1 MNNRATEQS
10 YALAAD
16 VPTGW
21 QATFTPS
28 GETTNVA
35 SLTVDAGQSQ
45 GVTVTVTPPDD
56 VEKGDYS
63 IPVTA
68 ISSEDNL
75 SEDLSVSITGTYDVS
90 LSTPDGRL
98 SLDAYA
104 DKESTVT
111 LSVTNNGNV
120 DLTNLNL
127 TSSAPTDWE
136 VTFSESTIDT
146 LEAGA
151 TKEITATI
159 KPAQDVI
166 TGDYATSI
174 SIKND
179 EASSSADLR
188 VSVKTSTTW
197 GIAAIAII
205 VVLVAV
211 LGMIFKEIR
220 ETVNMAEKMEN
231 IIQTSHLTKRYGS
244 KIAVNDLNLSIHKGE
259 VFGLLG
265 PNGAGKTTTILMLL
279 GLTEPT
285 AGTAEIAGCDCTR
298 NPLEVKSMVGY
309 LPDNVGFYGDMTGRQ
324 NLRFTGRLNGM
335 HGKELEERIDYL
347 LDRVGMTDAA
357 DRKTATY
364 SKGMRQRL
372 GIADVLMKDPQ
383 VIIMDEPTL
392 GIDPEGMRELLNLI
406 RELSVKDGRTVL
418 ISSHQLQQIQQ
429 VCDRVG
435 IYVQGSLIACGTLAE
450 LEAQIQKNGT
460 YLLEVD
466 VEPCDDQILGMLSA
480 QQGILKIEKEGRRFM
495 ITSKKDIRPQLT
507 KFLGEHDYTVMHL
520 HQRGGDL
527 DEIYRR
533 YFEKAGQNDESNE
546 SKTKKKYSWKHKSG
560 SN

>member
-1 MNNRATEQS
+1 
-10 YALAAD
+10 
-16 VPTGW
+16 
-21 QATFTPS
+21 
-28 GETTNVA
+28 
-35 SLTVDAGQSQ
+35 
-45 GVTVTVTPPDD
+45 
-56 VEKGDYS
+56 
-63 IPVTA
+63 
-68 ISSEDNL
+68 
-75 SEDLSVSITGTYDVS
+75 
-90 LSTPDGRL
+90 
-98 SLDAYA
+98 
-104 DKESTVT
+104 
-111 LSVTNNGNV
+111 
-120 DLTNLNL
+120 
-127 TSSAPTDWE
+127 
-136 VTFSESTIDT
+136 
-146 LEAGA
+146 
-151 TKEITATI
+151 
-159 KPAQDVI
+159 
-166 TGDYATSI
+166 
-174 SIKND
+174 
-179 EASSSADLR
+179 
-188 VSVKTSTTW
+188 
-197 GIAAIAII
+197 
-205 VVLVAV
+205 
-211 LGMIFKEIR
+211 
-220 ETVNMAEKMEN
+220 
-231 IIQTSHLTKRYGS
+231 
-244 KIAVNDLNLSIHKGE
+244 
-259 VFGLLG
+259 
-265 PNGAGKTTTILMLL
+265 MLL

-335 HGKELEERIDYL
+335 HGKELEERIDDS

-507 KFLGEHDYTVMHL
+507 
-520 HQRGGDL
+520 R
-527 DEIYRR
+527 IPWR
-533 YFEKAGQNDESNE
+533 A
-546 SKTKKKYSWKHKSG
+546 
-560 SN
+560 

>member
-1 MNNRATEQS
+1 
-10 YALAAD
+10 
-16 VPTGW
+16 
-21 QATFTPS
+21 
-28 GETTNVA
+28 
-35 SLTVDAGQSQ
+35 
-45 GVTVTVTPPDD
+45 
-56 VEKGDYS
+56 
-63 IPVTA
+63 
-68 ISSEDNL
+68 
-75 SEDLSVSITGTYDVS
+75 
-90 LSTPDGRL
+90 
-98 SLDAYA
+98 
-104 DKESTVT
+104 
-111 LSVTNNGNV
+111 
-120 DLTNLNL
+120 
-127 TSSAPTDWE
+127 
-136 VTFSESTIDT
+136 
-146 LEAGA
+146 
-151 TKEITATI
+151 
-159 KPAQDVI
+159 
-166 TGDYATSI
+166 
-174 SIKND
+174 
-179 EASSSADLR
+179 
-188 VSVKTSTTW
+188 
-197 GIAAIAII
+197 
-205 VVLVAV
+205 
-211 LGMIFKEIR
+211 
-220 ETVNMAEKMEN
+220 MEN

-533 YFEKAGQNDESNE
+533 YFEKAGQSDESNKSE
-546 SKTKKKYSWKHKSG
+546 TKRKHGWKHKSAG
-560 SN
+560 K

>member
-1 MNNRATEQS
+1 
-10 YALAAD
+10 
-16 VPTGW
+16 
-21 QATFTPS
+21 
-28 GETTNVA
+28 
-35 SLTVDAGQSQ
+35 
-45 GVTVTVTPPDD
+45 
-56 VEKGDYS
+56 
-63 IPVTA
+63 
-68 ISSEDNL
+68 
-75 SEDLSVSITGTYDVS
+75 
-90 LSTPDGRL
+90 
-98 SLDAYA
+98 
-104 DKESTVT
+104 
-111 LSVTNNGNV
+111 
-120 DLTNLNL
+120 
-127 TSSAPTDWE
+127 
-136 VTFSESTIDT
+136 
-146 LEAGA
+146 
-151 TKEITATI
+151 
-159 KPAQDVI
+159 
-166 TGDYATSI
+166 
-174 SIKND
+174 
-179 EASSSADLR
+179 
-188 VSVKTSTTW
+188 
-197 GIAAIAII
+197 
-205 VVLVAV
+205 
-211 LGMIFKEIR
+211 
-220 ETVNMAEKMEN
+220 MAEKMEN

-460 YLLEVD
+460 YLLEAD